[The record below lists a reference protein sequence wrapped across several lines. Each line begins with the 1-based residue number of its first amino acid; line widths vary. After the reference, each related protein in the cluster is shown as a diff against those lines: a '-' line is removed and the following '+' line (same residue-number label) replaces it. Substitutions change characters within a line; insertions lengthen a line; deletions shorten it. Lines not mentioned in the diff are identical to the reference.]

1 MLYLLYRVIEE
12 YNLNNSYYETLDEN
26 FKQALNLCE
35 NNYSHSELLE
45 FLQSGNIVQKQLSA
59 LKLETINSQNEAQI
73 LVSNLVGQDGKIR
86 EAVSLRLNEFMSN
99 PKTLG
104 YFETPENYQ
113 IFLAAIIDINGNIC
127 RNVIGAISH
136 LKNNANF
143 CNQFCQIILE
153 IRINLFRSDLIFQ
166 RLHGARIHSC
176 NQTDDIQAMSIP
188 VMYQNAAVL
197 CMDFYLQYKPIPQ
210 QCFLNGGFQF
220 PFKCICTAAKPDS
233 AGFVINDFAIH
244 GIITSFL
251 LQMQLLLR
259 CLPVQLLPLH
269 HSKYQMLHPSCSG
282 RLPLHRSGAS
292 CPLPDR

>member
-45 FLQSGNIVQKQLSA
+45 LLQSGNIVQKQLSA

-136 LKNNANF
+136 LKNNENF
-143 CNQFCQIILE
+143 CNQFCQELVILTKDLLGKIEKDDFFEGKYKVNKEVFKLYWCLETIYVFWDKIKFEDLKEIIL
-153 IRINLFRSDLIFQ
+153 R
-166 RLHGARIHSC
+166 
-176 NQTDDIQAMSIP
+176 TKDIQEYTIRE
-188 VMYQNAAVL
+188 
-197 CMDFYLQYKPIPQ
+197 K
-210 QCFLNGGFQF
+210 
-220 PFKCICTAAKPDS
+220 AAKILTRNFSDPELLKAKEALKNDS
-233 AGFVINDFAIH
+233 NYYVRRF
-244 GIITSFL
+244 
-251 LQMQLLLR
+251 
-259 CLPVQLLPLH
+259 
-269 HSKYQMLHPSCSG
+269 
-282 RLPLHRSGAS
+282 
-292 CPLPDR
+292 

>member
-59 LKLETINSQNEAQI
+59 LKLETINSQKEAQI

-99 PKTLG
+99 PKTLV

-143 CNQFCQIILE
+143 CNQFCQELVILTKDLLGKIEKDDFFEGKYKVNKEVFKLYWCLETIYVFWDKIKFEDLKEIIL
-153 IRINLFRSDLIFQ
+153 R
-166 RLHGARIHSC
+166 
-176 NQTDDIQAMSIP
+176 TKDIQEYTIRE
-188 VMYQNAAVL
+188 
-197 CMDFYLQYKPIPQ
+197 K
-210 QCFLNGGFQF
+210 
-220 PFKCICTAAKPDS
+220 AAKILTRSFSDPELLKAKEALKNDS
-233 AGFVINDFAIH
+233 NYYVRRF
-244 GIITSFL
+244 
-251 LQMQLLLR
+251 
-259 CLPVQLLPLH
+259 
-269 HSKYQMLHPSCSG
+269 
-282 RLPLHRSGAS
+282 
-292 CPLPDR
+292 

>member
-99 PKTLG
+99 PKTLV

-136 LKNNANF
+136 LKDNENF
-143 CNQFCQIILE
+143 CNQFCQELVILTKNLLAKIEKDDFFEGKYKVNKEVFKLYWCLETIYVFWDKIEFEDLKEIIL
-153 IRINLFRSDLIFQ
+153 R
-166 RLHGARIHSC
+166 
-176 NQTDDIQAMSIP
+176 TKDIQEYTIRE
-188 VMYQNAAVL
+188 
-197 CMDFYLQYKPIPQ
+197 K
-210 QCFLNGGFQF
+210 
-220 PFKCICTAAKPDS
+220 AAKILTRNFSDPELLKAKEVLKNDS
-233 AGFVINDFAIH
+233 NYYVRRF
-244 GIITSFL
+244 
-251 LQMQLLLR
+251 
-259 CLPVQLLPLH
+259 
-269 HSKYQMLHPSCSG
+269 
-282 RLPLHRSGAS
+282 
-292 CPLPDR
+292 

>member
-59 LKLETINSQNEAQI
+59 LKLETINSQKEAQI

-99 PKTLG
+99 PKTLV

-143 CNQFCQIILE
+143 CNQFCQELVILTKDLLGKIEKDDFFEGKYKVNKEVFKLYWCLETIYVFWDKIKFEDLKEIIL
-153 IRINLFRSDLIFQ
+153 R
-166 RLHGARIHSC
+166 
-176 NQTDDIQAMSIP
+176 TKDIQEYTIRE
-188 VMYQNAAVL
+188 
-197 CMDFYLQYKPIPQ
+197 K
-210 QCFLNGGFQF
+210 
-220 PFKCICTAAKPDS
+220 AAKILTRNFSDPELLKAKEVLKNDS
-233 AGFVINDFAIH
+233 NYYVRRF
-244 GIITSFL
+244 
-251 LQMQLLLR
+251 
-259 CLPVQLLPLH
+259 
-269 HSKYQMLHPSCSG
+269 
-282 RLPLHRSGAS
+282 
-292 CPLPDR
+292 

>member
-136 LKNNANF
+136 LKNNENF
-143 CNQFCQIILE
+143 CNQFCQELVILTKDLLGKIEKDDFFEGKYKVNKEVFKLYWCLETIYVFWDKIKFEDLKEIIL
-153 IRINLFRSDLIFQ
+153 R
-166 RLHGARIHSC
+166 
-176 NQTDDIQAMSIP
+176 TKDIQEYTIRE
-188 VMYQNAAVL
+188 
-197 CMDFYLQYKPIPQ
+197 K
-210 QCFLNGGFQF
+210 
-220 PFKCICTAAKPDS
+220 AAKILTRNFSDPELLKAKEALKNDS
-233 AGFVINDFAIH
+233 NYYVRRF
-244 GIITSFL
+244 
-251 LQMQLLLR
+251 
-259 CLPVQLLPLH
+259 
-269 HSKYQMLHPSCSG
+269 
-282 RLPLHRSGAS
+282 
-292 CPLPDR
+292 